1 MIPYIGDFHDGRIVR
16 YMFNITGSTGASIAP
31 TTLGTVRC
39 YKDNTAGSVNTSG
52 ITTAQFNS
60 LTGVYSVS
68 IDTTNAFYVEGADYT
83 VILEGSTIDGQSVT
97 TPLFQFSIAN
107 RYDAVSD
114 AVWLAARSQYNTGST
129 MGHSLEQIRRAN
141 YTTDGIVT
149 STVTPTIYTFS
160 SNLTNETGSIDHQS
174 LLFVTGNH
182 IGTSIPIIDYNQTN
196 GLVTLEE
203 PLHAPPSIGSEF
215 VILPT
220 HVHSVSGIVDAVW
233 DELLSTHSISGSAGR
248 ILRDL
253 AVVNYGVTGTV
264 TATINATFSSFSTNL
279 SALDNTYHHQ
289 TILFMSG
296 DCAGQ
301 SVPIDSFTQLNGFII
316 TEEPYTSEP
325 QPGDTFAI
333 LPTHVHAKYAI
344 ADAMLSRK
352 LDSTGDSNDVM
363 NERTVR
369 SALRAMRNKV
379 IVNSGTMSVYKE
391 DDSTAAWEGTL
402 SNTADVTVNPDGG
415 SL

>member
-16 YMFNITGSTGASIAP
+16 YMFNITGSNGASIAP

-114 AVWLAARSQYNTGST
+114 AVWLAARNQYNTGNT

-160 SNLTNETGSIDHQS
+160 SNLTNESGSIDHQS

-220 HVHSVSGIVDAVW
+220 HVHAVSGIVDAVW
-233 DELLSTHSISGSAGR
+233 DELLSTHTTTGSAGK
-248 ILRDL
+248 ILQDANNGSFSL
-253 AVVNYGVTGTV
+253 TGTV
-264 TATINATFSSFSTNL
+264 STVTNSQL
-279 SALDNTYHHQ
+279 FTTSLLGYVDGAFDHQ
-289 TILFMSG
+289 TIVFVDGVLTGESK
-296 DCAGQ
+296 
-301 SVPIDSFTQLNGFII
+301 PILEFTGALGSIVMEEAFTQ
-316 TEEPYTSEP
+316 TPSV
-325 QPGDTFAI
+325 GDTFVL
-333 LPTHVHAKYAI
+333 LPQHVHAVDAI
-344 ADAMLSRK
+344 ADGLLNRL
-352 LDSTGDSNDVM
+352 LDSSGSSSDQL

-379 IVNSGTMSVYKE
+379 VVNAGNITVYKE
-391 DDSTAAWEGTL
+391 DDASEAWAGTV
-402 SNTADVTVNPDGG
+402 SNTANVTVNPTGG
-415 SL
+415 S